1 MRWDQF
7 TVMSQ
12 EAIQKAQ
19 ARAGGDRPPGGPAGA
34 PALELSGPGR
44 EYRQRRAGQDR
55 RARRP
60 RSARTSK
67 RRWSACP
74 RSAGEAETGL
84 SPALRRI
91 LDAGRKEADAL
102 KDEYVSTEHL
112 FLAMLKDTKSE
123 AARILR
129 ATGVTEDA
137 VLKALAAVRGS
148 QRVTDPEPEG
158 KYQALEKYTRD
169 LTALARQGK
178 LDPVIGREDE
188 IRRVIQVLSRRTKNN
203 PVLIGEAGVGKTAIV
218 EGLAQRIANGD
229 VPQSLKNKRLLALD
243 MGSLVAGTK
252 FRGEFEDR
260 LKAVLKE
267 IERVGRRDHPVHR
280 RAPHHR
286 RAPGAA
292 EGAMDASNM
301 LKPALARGELR
312 CVGAT
317 TLNEY
322 KKHIEKD
329 AALERR
335 FQPVY
340 VGEPSVEETIS
351 ILRGLKEKYEVHH
364 GVRIKDSA
372 LVAAATLSIRYITS
386 RFLPDKAID
395 LVDEAASRIRIQI
408 DSLPEELDE
417 LDRRTLQLEIERQ
430 ALKKEKDP
438 ASKER
443 RERIEEELAE
453 LKERRRPFGP
463 AGRRRRRPSRRPA
476 SSRRRWTP

>member
-19 ARAGGDRPPGGPAGA
+19 SLAGESGHQEVRPEHLLASFLDQDENIVNALLAKIGVPAAKIRADVET
-34 PALELSGPGR
+34 ALERLPKVSGG
-44 EYRQRRAGQDR
+44 
-55 RARRP
+55 
-60 RSARTSK
+60 
-67 RRWSACP
+67 
-74 RSAGEAETGL
+74 AETVL
-84 SPALRRI
+84 SPALRQI
-91 LDAGRKEADAL
+91 LDAARKEAEQL

-112 FLAMLKDTKSE
+112 FLAMLKDTRSE
-123 AARILR
+123 ASRILR
-129 ATGVTEDA
+129 ANGVDEDA

-158 KYQALEKYTRD
+158 KYQVLEKYTRD

-203 PVLIGEAGVGKTAIV
+203 PVLIGEAGVGKTAVV

-267 IERVGRRDHPVHR
+267 IGESGGQVVLFIDELHTIMG
-280 RAPHHR
+280 A
-286 RAPGAA
+286 GAA

-312 CVGAT
+312 CIGAT

-335 FQPVY
+335 FQQVY
-340 VGEPSVEETIS
+340 VGEPSVEETVS
-351 ILRGLKEKYEVHH
+351 ILRGLKEKYEAHH

-372 LVAAATLSIRYITS
+372 LVAAATLSSRYITS

-417 LDRRTLQLEIERQ
+417 LDRRT
-430 ALKKEKDP
+430 
-438 ASKER
+438 S
-443 RERIEEELAE
+443 
-453 LKERRRPFGP
+453 
-463 AGRRRRRPSRRPA
+463 
-476 SSRRRWTP
+476 SSRSSARP